1 MLERFLDQQAA
12 VCSVLMGEAER
23 NNRVYLPEGRDCN
36 LIEEMVIVL
45 KPFVQATTLMSG
57 SSYPTVGIIY
67 PLLYRLLNNTLTLKE
82 DDSRSMC
89 SVNC

>member
-1 MLERFLDQQAA
+1 MA
-12 VCSVLMGEAER
+12 
-23 NNRVYLPEGRDCN
+23 
-36 LIEEMVIVL
+36 IVL
-45 KPFVQATTLMSG
+45 KLFVQATTLMSG
-57 SSYPTVGIIY
+57 SSYPTVGIIS